1 VFLSKLALLQFKNH
15 TQREFQ
21 FSRKIN
27 CIIGNNGIGKT
38 NVLDAIYYLCLTK
51 SYFGHTDQQ
60 NIHFGKDFFR
70 IDAALRREKNEH
82 HITYKFQNSRKK
94 ELLVDDIP
102 VPRLSMHVGQYP
114 VVMIAPDD
122 SVLVT
127 GGSEERRKFLDS
139 AISQI
144 QIKYLENLM
153 LYNQYLA
160 QRNAALK
167 EFAERNTLDKALLET
182 YNHKLHVLGTEIFE
196 ARALVIERLQPIFS
210 YYYETLSL
218 QREKVSFQYASQL
231 KEAPLDTLL
240 EKNLKR
246 DLILQR
252 TESGIHK
259 DDIEFFIGT
268 NKIKRFG
275 SQGQQKSFVVAM
287 KMAQYQF
294 IRAAKGFMP
303 FLLIDDIFDK
313 LDPDRSR
320 ELLNIISGEDFGQVF
335 LSDTDSGV
343 IETALNNK
351 QKLYEVVNM

>member
-1 VFLSKLALLQFKNH
+1 MFLSKLALLQFKNH
-15 TQREFQ
+15 PQREFQ

-27 CIIGNNGIGKT
+27 CLIGNNGIGKT

-51 SYFGHTDQQ
+51 SYFGHNDQQ
-60 NIHFGKDFFR
+60 NILFGKDFFR
-70 IDAALRREKNEH
+70 IDATLVRDQTKH
-82 HITYKFQNSRKK
+82 TITYKFQNSRKK
-94 ELLVDDIP
+94 ELLVNEVP
-102 VPRLSMHVGQYP
+102 VPKFSTHVGQYP

-122 SVLVT
+122 NALVT

-139 AISQI
+139 TISQV
-144 QIKYLENLM
+144 QMKYLENLM
-153 LYNQYLA
+153 QYNQFLS

-167 EFAERNTLDKALLET
+167 EFAEHNTLDKALLET

-196 ARALVIERLQPIFS
+196 ARSLVIERLQPIFS

-231 KEAPLDTLL
+231 RDTPLESLL

-259 DDIEFFIGT
+259 DDIEFFIDS

-294 IRAAKGFMP
+294 IRAAKGFRP

-320 ELLNIISGEDFGQVF
+320 ELLNIIAGDDFGQVF
-335 LSDTDSGV
+335 LSDTDSTV
-343 IETALNNK
+343 IETALRENPK
-351 QKLYEVVNM
+351 IYEILNI